1 MEVTAGPDAPGGDA
15 PPASRRI
22 ARTIAIAALV
32 IGAGVSIGAAMLR
45 VTAPPDP
52 TPATI
57 VVIGDPTADRVEE
70 VLEATRALVADG
82 ARFGQSQG
90 STVLGLSAVLI
101 ACVGWMAVGALIV
114 AKQPRNWAG
123 WIFLAIGAALPL
135 ANLFQVLAIIG
146 ARRDPGSIPFLG
158 PIAFVGFYMIYPIAL
173 LPLLFLLYPDGHVPS
188 PGWRWAVRGLLGGT
202 GLAIVGYV
210 IAPGPVNS
218 LIADG
223 ILYVNPT
230 GIDGA
235 GPVSSSLIAL
245 GTIVALISALSTV
258 VAIRQRYRRSA
269 GTLREQMR
277 LLVFVAAIAGSCL
290 LLGFIGTFVGALL
303 GNDAETPP
311 FFLALFVLLV
321 VTLLVGVPGAYLIA
335 IFRHGLWDMGLVI
348 RKTVQY
354 GVLVVAFMLL
364 GSIIVGLVPTLL
376 IGVGGTDYLP
386 TVLIAAFLA
395 GAFLW
400 LRPRA
405 TRFANRLVYGR
416 RATPYEVL
424 SEFSERVGE
433 TYSTDDVLPRMAHL
447 LVQATGAKRADVW
460 LRVGTELRCEA
471 RWPTDVEPPPSR
483 LIRGDEIA
491 GPHDDY
497 LAEVRHQD
505 ELLGAIT
512 LDLPADDPM
521 NPSKEA
527 LVRDLAAQAGLVL
540 RNVRLIEELR
550 ASRQRLVAAQDEER
564 RKLERNIHDGVQQQL
579 VALTVQLRLAEQLTE
594 RDPAKAREL
603 MATLQGRTNEALED
617 LRDLARGI
625 YPPLLADKGLATA
638 LEAQARKSPVPATV
652 RADGVT
658 RYPQAVESAV
668 YFSCLEALNNVAK
681 YAEAEHVTITLARM
695 DGSLAFDVTDDGHGF
710 DVAAT
715 AHGTGLQGIADRLDA
730 LGGTLRI
737 ESAAEQGTT
746 LHGTVPA
753 GDHLA

>member
-1 MEVTAGPDAPGGDA
+1 
-15 PPASRRI
+15 
-22 ARTIAIAALV
+22 
-32 IGAGVSIGAAMLR
+32 
-45 VTAPPDP
+45 
-52 TPATI
+52 
-57 VVIGDPTADRVEE
+57 
-70 VLEATRALVADG
+70 
-82 ARFGQSQG
+82 
-90 STVLGLSAVLI
+90 
-101 ACVGWMAVGALIV
+101 
-114 AKQPRNWAG
+114 
-123 WIFLAIGAALPL
+123 
-135 ANLFQVLAIIG
+135 
-146 ARRDPGSIPFLG
+146 
-158 PIAFVGFYMIYPIAL
+158 
-173 LPLLFLLYPDGHVPS
+173 
-188 PGWRWAVRGLLGGT
+188 
-202 GLAIVGYV
+202 
-210 IAPGPVNS
+210 
-218 LIADG
+218 
-223 ILYVNPT
+223 
-230 GIDGA
+230 
-235 GPVSSSLIAL
+235 
-245 GTIVALISALSTV
+245 
-258 VAIRQRYRRSA
+258 
-269 GTLREQMR
+269 MR

-364 GSIIVGLVPTLL
+364 GFIIVGLVPTLL

-447 LVQATGAKRADVW
+447 LVQATGARRADVW

-483 LIRGDEIA
+483 LVRGDEIA

-579 VALTVQLRLAEQLTE
+579 VALTVQLRLAEQLTRARSGQGARAHGDAPGPDE
-594 RDPAKAREL
+594 RSAGGSARPGAGDL
-603 MATLQGRTNEALED
+603 SAAAGGQGPRRPRSRRRPGSRRCRPRSE
-617 LRDLARGI
+617 
-625 YPPLLADKGLATA
+625 PTA
-638 LEAQARKSPVPATV
+638 SPATRRRSSPRSTS
-652 RADGVT
+652 RAWRRSTTWRST
-658 RYPQAVESAV
+658 RRP
-668 YFSCLEALNNVAK
+668 N
-681 YAEAEHVTITLARM
+681 T
-695 DGSLAFDVTDDGHGF
+695 
-710 DVAAT
+710 
-715 AHGTGLQGIADRLDA
+715 
-730 LGGTLRI
+730 
-737 ESAAEQGTT
+737 
-746 LHGTVPA
+746 
-753 GDHLA
+753 

>member
-1 MEVTAGPDAPGGDA
+1 M
-15 PPASRRI
+15 
-22 ARTIAIAALV
+22 
-32 IGAGVSIGAAMLR
+32 
-45 VTAPPDP
+45 
-52 TPATI
+52 
-57 VVIGDPTADRVEE
+57 
-70 VLEATRALVADG
+70 
-82 ARFGQSQG
+82 
-90 STVLGLSAVLI
+90 
-101 ACVGWMAVGALIV
+101 
-114 AKQPRNWAG
+114 
-123 WIFLAIGAALPL
+123 
-135 ANLFQVLAIIG
+135 
-146 ARRDPGSIPFLG
+146 
-158 PIAFVGFYMIYPIAL
+158 
-173 LPLLFLLYPDGHVPS
+173 
-188 PGWRWAVRGLLGGT
+188 
-202 GLAIVGYV
+202 
-210 IAPGPVNS
+210 
-218 LIADG
+218 
-223 ILYVNPT
+223 
-230 GIDGA
+230 
-235 GPVSSSLIAL
+235 
-245 GTIVALISALSTV
+245 
-258 VAIRQRYRRSA
+258 
-269 GTLREQMR
+269 
-277 LLVFVAAIAGSCL
+277 
-290 LLGFIGTFVGALL
+290 
-303 GNDAETPP
+303 
-311 FFLALFVLLV
+311 
-321 VTLLVGVPGAYLIA
+321 LVGVPGAYLIA

-364 GSIIVGLVPTLL
+364 GFVIVGLVPTLL

-395 GAFLW
+395 GSFLW

-405 TRFANRLVYGR
+405 ARFANRLVYGR

-447 LVQATGAKRADVW
+447 LVQATGARRADVW

-471 RWPTDVEPPPSR
+471 RWPTDAEPPPSR

-638 LEAQARKSPVPATV
+638 LEAQARKSPVPVTV

-730 LGGTLRI
+730 LGGHAADRERGWNEARRCTAPSPQRRITSHERGTGSARWPWAFSVAAAIILGVAVSAHPLERHLRLVRRGRRHDGHRLWRRGWVPGHARAAQPDRLADARDRGLLRPRRRWRRIPRYTLRT
-737 ESAAEQGTT
+737 SPGSLPFAAAIAWLSGFVFYGV
-746 LHGTVPA
+746 LIPHPGHPVALPRR
-753 GDHLA
+753 HVLSPRWRIVMPHS

>member
-1 MEVTAGPDAPGGDA
+1 
-15 PPASRRI
+15 
-22 ARTIAIAALV
+22 
-32 IGAGVSIGAAMLR
+32 
-45 VTAPPDP
+45 
-52 TPATI
+52 
-57 VVIGDPTADRVEE
+57 
-70 VLEATRALVADG
+70 
-82 ARFGQSQG
+82 
-90 STVLGLSAVLI
+90 
-101 ACVGWMAVGALIV
+101 
-114 AKQPRNWAG
+114 
-123 WIFLAIGAALPL
+123 
-135 ANLFQVLAIIG
+135 
-146 ARRDPGSIPFLG
+146 
-158 PIAFVGFYMIYPIAL
+158 MIYPIAL

-258 VAIRQRYRRSA
+258 VAIRQRYRRST

-364 GSIIVGLVPTLL
+364 GSSSLAWSRHLL

-471 RWPTDVEPPPSR
+471 RWPTDVDPPPSR

-491 GPHDDY
+491 GPRDDY

-579 VALTVQLRLAEQLTE
+579 VALTVQLRLAEQLTG

-603 MATLQGRTNEALED
+603 MATLQVARTKRWRTCETWPGGSIRRCWRTRAS
-617 LRDLARGI
+617 R
-625 YPPLLADKGLATA
+625 PPSRRRPGSRRFRPRS
-638 LEAQARKSPVPATV
+638 E
-652 RADGVT
+652 ADGVT

-681 YAEAEHVTITLARM
+681 YAEAEHVTITLAR
-695 DGSLAFDVTDDGHGF
+695 
-710 DVAAT
+710 
-715 AHGTGLQGIADRLDA
+715 R
-730 LGGTLRI
+730 
-737 ESAAEQGTT
+737 
-746 LHGTVPA
+746 TVRSPST
-753 GDHLA
+753 